1 MRLKVNCLEWWP
13 IINVQ
18 DNRLCYW
25 GGKYKYLLFYTMRVT
40 HAISNIYEL
49 IYVNTFQ
56 FQLKLR
62 PTEWQL

>member
-1 MRLKVNCLEWWP
+1 
-13 IINVQ
+13 
-18 DNRLCYW
+18 
-25 GGKYKYLLFYTMRVT
+25 MRVT